1 MDSALSIFVDSDAF
15 VALIKK
21 DDSNHKRAEQIFN
34 ALQDRDVVFYTSNY
48 VFAES
53 VTVIS
58 QRIGKDIAL
67 QFIETLKA
75 KGTLFSTIWVTK
87 EIEKEAIKIFEKQQ
101 SKNISLVDCS
111 NMAIIEINKFDG
123 IFSFDK
129 NYQTNNIHLI
139 EERIKTKI

>member
-1 MDSALSIFVDSDAF
+1 MNDDMLSIFVDSDAF

-34 ALQDRDVVFYTSNY
+34 ALQDKKVTFYTSNY

-67 QFIETLKA
+67 QFIESLKA

-87 EIEKEAIKIFEKQQ
+87 EIEEEAIKIFKKQQ

-111 NMAIIEINKFDG
+111 NIAIIEINKFDG
-123 IFSFDK
+123 IFSFDR
-129 NYQTNNIHLI
+129 NYKTNKIHLV
-139 EERIKTKI
+139 EEHI

>member
-1 MDSALSIFVDSDAF
+1 MNDDMLSIFVDSDAF

-34 ALQDRDVVFYTSNY
+34 ALQDKKVTFYTSNY

-67 QFIETLKA
+67 QFIESLKA

-87 EIEKEAIKIFEKQQ
+87 EIEEEAIKIFKKQQ

-123 IFSFDK
+123 IFSFDQ
-129 NYQTNNIHLI
+129 NYKTNKIHLV
-139 EERIKTKI
+139 EEHI